1 MFCIYVVWWNYFVI
15 MTGLIQSDI
24 FLGVIAFTLA
34 VNLMVIVIL
43 VSRKFF
49 VASGDIE
56 IQLNEDPD
64 RTLTVQAGDKL
75 LQTLASQN
83 MFLSSACGGKGTCAQ
98 CKCMILEG
106 GGSILANEEDYFTN
120 REKKE
125 GWRLSCQVPVKD
137 NMKIR
142 VPDEVFGAR
151 KWECEVLS
159 NENVATFIKE
169 LILKLPEG
177 EEVAFRAGGMYKWKF
192 PLAILILRIL
202 RLMKSLIKIWKGF
215 TFGITLFLLKK
226 L

>member
-1 MFCIYVVWWNYFVI
+1 

-64 RTLTVQAGDKL
+64 RTLTVPAGDKL

-125 GWRLSCQVPVKD
+125 AD
-137 NMKIR
+137 AIR
-142 VPDEVFGAR
+142 R
-151 KWECEVLS
+151 KS
-159 NENVATFIKE
+159 
-169 LILKLPEG
+169 
-177 EEVAFRAGGMYKWKF
+177 RY
-192 PLAILILRIL
+192 
-202 RLMKSLIKIWKGF
+202 S
-215 TFGITLFLLKK
+215 
-226 L
+226 